1 MIQDR
6 KPTIA
11 LDFDGVVHAYSRGW
25 QDGKVYDTVTPGFFI
40 WAIEA
45 AKHFRLVIHSS
56 RANNEFGQDQI
67 REWLKTQALHSA
79 GVLKGEIPPIE
90 ISATKPP
97 AWITIDD
104 RCVRFNGDWF
114 DPALLPE
121 ALLAFRPWMQR
132 EDK

>member
-1 MIQDR
+1 MTQDR

-25 QDGKVYDTVTPGFFI
+25 QDGKVYDAVTPGFFN
-40 WAIEA
+40 WAVEA

-67 REWLKTQALHSA
+67 RQWLKTQALHSL
-79 GVLKGEIPPIE
+79 VDNIPPIE
-90 ISATKPP
+90 ISGTKPP

-104 RCVRFNGDWF
+104 RCVRFDGDWLAPELNPE
-114 DPALLPE
+114 DLLK
-121 ALLAFRPWMQR
+121 FKPWTQ
-132 EDK
+132 K